1 MGRLDVCKDLGTPLP
16 LVNSSLNPSSVL
28 MSFESALRDIELL
41 YDLAI
46 SVIIVDEVHRVK
58 NPRAKST
65 IAFHRFECT
74 VRFGLPGTGT

>member
-1 MGRLDVCKDLGTPLP
+1 MGRLDVCK
-16 LVNSSLNPSSVL
+16 SLRDTLTFSELITNPSSVL

-74 VRFGLPGTGT
+74 VRFGLTGTGT

>member
-1 MGRLDVCKDLGTPLP
+1 MGRLDVCK
-16 LVNSSLNPSSVL
+16 SLRDTLTFSHLITNPSSVL

-74 VRFGLPGTGT
+74 VRFGLTGTGT

>member
-1 MGRLDVCKDLGTPLP
+1 
-16 LVNSSLNPSSVL
+16 

-65 IAFHRFECT
+65 IAFYRFECT
-74 VRFGLPGTGT
+74 VRFGLTGTGT

>member
-1 MGRLDVCKDLGTPLP
+1 
-16 LVNSSLNPSSVL
+16 
-28 MSFESALRDIELL
+28 MSFESALRDIELI

-65 IAFHRFECT
+65 IAFHRFECP
-74 VRFGLPGTGT
+74 VRFGLTGTGVELSIDTSDILRV